1 MELLDLYTK
10 DRVLTGKTVARH
22 TPIPEGYYRL
32 VVHVCIFDRSGKMLI
47 KQRQTFKDGYAGVWD
62 FTAGGSALAGDTSA
76 SAIERELYEE
86 MGIKMDFS
94 DKRPAVTIHFKTGF
108 NEIYLVEA
116 DIPLSELR
124 LQFEEVRDAKY
135 ATKDEIMTMMKKG
148 QFVPYNTGLVELLFF
163 MKGRTGAIV
172 GLD

>member
-10 DRVLTGKTVARH
+10 DKVKTGKTVERH
-22 TPIPEGYYRL
+22 TKIPEGYYRL

-47 KQRQTFKDGYAGVWD
+47 QQRQTFKDGYAGVWD
-62 FTAGGSALAGDTSA
+62 LTAGGAALSGDSSAD
-76 SAIERELYEE
+76 AIERELEEE
-86 MGIKMDFS
+86 MGIRMDFS
-94 DKRPAVTIHFKTGF
+94 DKRPSVTIHFKTGF

-124 LQFEEVRDAKY
+124 LQYEEVRDAKY
-135 ATKDEIMTMMKKG
+135 ATKEEILSMIKKG
-148 QFVPYNTGLVELLFF
+148 QFVPYHTGLIELLFF